1 MLCKVLLGRCET
13 YRPSPASV
21 QPEIPE
27 TCDSREVVT
36 RDGSGVIHVVRRP
49 AQILPYCVIQLKSE
63 SLSSDYRKP
72 SLAPGLS
79 PPTAVTS
86 VPAKL
91 VTSIPPAPVIS
102 LPPAPVISLPPAP
115 APCSVIVALDQASS
129 PVTATSLTA
138 SQGMVTDGARSDES
152 REDQAE
158 KTLGTFTSPVK
169 PSIRMKIFNPES
181 EHPVISAPEVD
192 PCSVC
197 LDPLAQAVVVLPCSH
212 SLHQHCARQLVL
224 QGSAGPL
231 CLQCPQCQTQ
241 HGTRTGTQPRGGTM
255 AWVTTGTSLPGH
267 EGTGTIAIT
276 YSIPA
281 GVQGEEHPH
290 PGQPYHTL
298 GFPRTAFLPAT
309 REGRKVLDLLATA
322 FSRRLLFTV
331 GRSLSLGQE
340 DCVTWAEVHH
350 KTQQQGEVYGFPDP
364 GYLARVRQELGEKGV
379 REGGEKSGI
388 KDGRRAERIEATKV
402 TLEEQAAI
410 KENTSANNQ
419 TSVREG
425 VEGSDGFMTSQSS
438 ICVA

>member
-1 MLCKVLLGRCET
+1 M
-13 YRPSPASV
+13 
-21 QPEIPE
+21 
-27 TCDSREVVT
+27 VT

-79 PPTAVTS
+79 PSTPVTS
-86 VPAKL
+86 ILPAQV
-91 VTSIPPAPVIS
+91 VTSIPPAPVTS
-102 LPPAPVISLPPAP
+102 LPPAPTPI
-115 APCSVIVALDQASS
+115 SVIVAPDQASS
-129 PVTATSLTA
+129 PVPTTDSTP
-138 SQGMVTDGARSDES
+138 SQGLVTDGARSDES
-152 REDQAE
+152 REEKAE
-158 KTLGTFTSPVK
+158 KTLQTFTSPVK
-169 PSIRMKIFNPES
+169 PSIRMTILNPES
-181 EHPVISAPEVD
+181 DHPVVSRPEVD

-197 LDPLAQAVVVLPCSH
+197 LDPLAQDVVVLPCSH

-231 CLQCPQCQTQ
+231 CLQCPQCQAQ

-267 EGTGTIAIT
+267 DGTGTIAIT

-290 PGQPYHTL
+290 PGQPYHTP

-309 REGRKVLDLLATA
+309 REGRQVLDLLATA

-350 KTQQQGEVYGFPDP
+350 KTQQQGQVYGFPDP
-364 GYLARVRQELGEKGV
+364 GYLARVRQELREKGV
-379 REGGEKSGI
+379 VGQGGGASVI
-388 KDGRRAERIEATKV
+388 KDGSRTEKHGATKV
-402 TLEEQAAI
+402 VHEEQASMEA
-410 KENTSANNQ
+410 NTSGNNPN
-419 TSVREG
+419 SVREG
-425 VEGSDGFMTSQSS
+425 VEGIDGFMTCHYPV
-438 ICVA
+438 CVA